1 MKNET
6 EIMTITKRNELHKA
20 RHPNDLNIRKEG
32 KGVTWS
38 KRTAK
43 DKKLDEFYDTHVY
56 TFVDAENISK
66 KRWVRITGFVEE
78 EVEEYLEKKVMIA
91 QIVGEEE

>member
-6 EIMTITKRNELHKA
+6 EIITITKRNELHKA
-20 RHPNDLNIRKEG
+20 RHPNDLNLRKEG

-43 DKKLDEFYDTHVY
+43 DKKLDEFYATHIY
-56 TFVDAENISK
+56 TFVDEHDLSK
-66 KRWVRITGFVEE
+66 KRWVRISGNV
-78 EVEEYLEKKVMIA
+78 
-91 QIVGEEE
+91 VGEEE